1 MYAMTSHQAGE
12 RPTAE
17 MPMPGG
23 EAQMRLLSVM
33 NNDNPMYQIC
43 QELPLLAKE
52 LRKYQN
58 AAISTSRT
66 CEDLEKDYLHGWP
79 MVVLLL
85 SMSQGAIKSIV
96 GGTVAFDANQIDRW
110 YDLPSNGI
118 KGAGI
123 YVIGLARKN
132 SGGKFLNGAELRQL
146 IDGLE
151 QYLRGAKVINSYNK
165 VELSDQQLKDKKWVM
180 EVDSIHHQQGD
191 PTDGSVAQF
200 LNGKHDEKSIQELI
214 ASFKRRETNLDS
226 TNAVRQI
233 QSPLYVGSSLDLNK
247 RENNYYRNLREMNRP
262 LCLTV
267 SILEALNLK
276 MDIIIKTVLRI
287 WKDEQL
293 PLAERLVTTLAR
305 SLLHQ
310 TGFNSTQAEANST
323 TPTRSVLSL
332 GWREVE
338 LKGFLTSNSH
348 KMEVEM
354 DKRES
359 FLDNIQELNQKLEN
373 IRSTLDE
380 CQELQDGLQ
389 VTGLMQPSQILDRLN
404 QAKVDMIEGQDRLRK
419 QTKILEVYIEFYK
432 QFK

>member
-1 MYAMTSHQAGE
+1 
-12 RPTAE
+12 

-52 LRKYQN
+52 LRKDQN

>member
-1 MYAMTSHQAGE
+1 
-12 RPTAE
+12 

-23 EAQMRLLSVM
+23 ETQLRLLSVM
-33 NNDNPMYQIC
+33 NNDNPIYQIC

-52 LRKYQN
+52 LRKDQN

-66 CEDLEKDYLHGWP
+66 CEDLENDDLHGWP

-123 YVIGLARKN
+123 YVIGLARRN
-132 SGGKFLNGAELRQL
+132 SGGKFLNGAELHQL

-151 QYLRGAKVINSYNK
+151 QYLRGAKVINSSNK
-165 VELSDQQLKDKKWVM
+165 VGLSEQQLKDKKWTM
-180 EVDSIHHQQGD
+180 EVDSIHHQQSD
-191 PTDGSVAQF
+191 PTDGSAAQF
-200 LNGKHDEKSIQELI
+200 LNGEHDEKSIEELI

-276 MDIIIKTVLRI
+276 MDIIIKIVLRT
-287 WKDEQL
+287 WKEEQL
-293 PLAERLVTTLAR
+293 PLAERLVATLAR

-310 TGFNSTQAEANST
+310 TGFNSTQAETNST

-348 KMEVEM
+348 KMEVEI

-359 FLDNIQELNQKLEN
+359 FQDKLQELNQKLEHVR
-373 IRSTLDE
+373 ITLDE
-380 CQELQDGLQ
+380 CQELQDSSQ
-389 VTGLMQPSQILDRLN
+389 ATGLMQPGQILDRLN
-404 QAKVDMIEGQDRLRK
+404 QAKVDMIERQDRLRK
-419 QTKILEVYIEFYK
+419 HTKKLQGFIDFYK
-432 QFK
+432 VLQ

>member
-52 LRKYQN
+52 LRKDQN